1 MNGMIFAAGLGT
13 RLAPLTRTKPKAL
26 VELCG
31 KPLLQRAICHLMET
45 GVDFIVV
52 NVHHFAEQVMEFID
66 ANRWRWKATIVT
78 SDERSQ
84 LLDTGGGL
92 IKALPLF
99 PDGGPIV
106 IGNADVASNAPL
118 SDLIAAHERNGWDA
132 TLMTSPRHSTRHL
145 LFGEDNLLCGWE
157 DVKNNKTRMA
167 TASTPMWREAFNGFH
182 VVEQRLVRSFGEAR
196 PLPIIEAYLDHAKD
210 FAIGRHPMAAGRYWF
225 DVGTVDKLA
234 IAERELSNSEHREN

>member
-13 RLAPLTRTKPKAL
+13 RLAPLTLTKPKAL

-31 KPLLQRAICHLMET
+31 KPLLMRAIDHLSDA

-52 NVHHFAEQVMEFID
+52 NVHHFAEQVMDFIES
-66 ANRWRWKATIVT
+66 NRWRWRATVVT
-78 SDERSQ
+78 SDERDL

-99 PDGGPIV
+99 PNGGPIM
-106 IGNADVASNAPL
+106 IGNADVATNAPL
-118 SDLIAAHERNGWDA
+118 SDLLAAHKRNGWDA

-145 LFGEDNLLCGWE
+145 LFGDDNLLCGWE

-167 TASTPMWREAFNGFH
+167 TKSTPVWREAFNGFH
-182 VVEQRLVRSFGEAR
+182 VVEQSLVKSFGEAR
-196 PLPIIEAYLDHAKD
+196 PLPIIEAYLDHAKE
-210 FAIGRHPMAAGRYWF
+210 FAIGRQPVTPGCYWY
-225 DVGTVDKLA
+225 DVGTVEKLA
-234 IAERELSNSEHREN
+234 TAEKELSNSESKEN